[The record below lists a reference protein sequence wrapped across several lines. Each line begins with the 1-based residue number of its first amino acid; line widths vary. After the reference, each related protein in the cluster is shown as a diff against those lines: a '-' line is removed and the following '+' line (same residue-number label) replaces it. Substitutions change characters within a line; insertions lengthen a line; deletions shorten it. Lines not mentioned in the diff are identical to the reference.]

1 MNMSSFMNEI
11 VSNEISLE
19 EGLQRLL
26 VIANKT
32 ENKHLS
38 EWCVQELNGYTSSAD
53 LPDYRKFTSRNIVY
67 SGLNGRF
74 QVTDVPIGP
83 GFLSDETL
91 NSIEKVNLFE
101 GVAAVE
107 KRMSLQENSY
117 RDLTP
122 LASEVYQN
130 TNKGTIGVICT
141 SIRQLIPASFYSSV
155 YSNVKTRIIN
165 LLCSYEEARV
175 SLDKLDVTKNQVKA
189 LRKKNDDIYKA
200 VVVDGEIFAF
210 ASREKKAFWNILVPI
225 ITGLIVTVVGGVLVF
240 LISSVWSAQ

>member
-1 MNMSSFMNEI
+1 MSSFMNEI

-32 ENKHLS
+32 ENKRLS
-38 EWCVQELNGYTSSAD
+38 EWCVQELNGYKTPAD

-67 SGLNGRF
+67 SGLNGHF
-74 QVTDVPIGP
+74 QMTNTPIGP
-83 GFLSDETL
+83 GFLSSKTL
-91 NSIEKVNLFE
+91 NDVEKVNLFE
-101 GVAAVE
+101 GVAEVE
-107 KRMSLQENSY
+107 KRMSLQENIY

-130 TNKGTIGVICT
+130 TNKEGIGVMCT

-175 SLDKLDVTKNQVKA
+175 DLDKLDVTKNQAKA
-189 LRKKNDDIYKA
+189 LRKKNSAIYKA
-200 VVVDGEIFAF
+200 VVVDGETFTF
-210 ASREKKAFWNILVPI
+210 ASKEKKVFWNILVPI
-225 ITGLIVTVVGGVLVF
+225 IIGLIVAVIGKILTSLF
-240 LISSVWSAQ
+240 